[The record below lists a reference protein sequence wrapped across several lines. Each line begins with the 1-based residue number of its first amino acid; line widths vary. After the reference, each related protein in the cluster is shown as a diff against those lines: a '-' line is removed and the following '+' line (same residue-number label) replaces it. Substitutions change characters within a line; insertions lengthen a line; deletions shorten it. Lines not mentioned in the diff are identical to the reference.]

1 MAQDTIL
8 DLMYSSSYLLIG
20 IPFWI
25 FDSRSIFDIILFL
38 NWC

>member
-25 FDSRSIFDIILFL
+25 FDSRSIFGILDYWL
-38 NWC
+38 V